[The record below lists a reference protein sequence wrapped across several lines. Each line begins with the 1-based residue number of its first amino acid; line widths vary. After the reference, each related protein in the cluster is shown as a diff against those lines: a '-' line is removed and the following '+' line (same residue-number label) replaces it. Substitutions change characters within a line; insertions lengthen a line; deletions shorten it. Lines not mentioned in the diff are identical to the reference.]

1 MSIKGAMARSFVAAG
16 VAWAVALAVGPAS
29 ASAQNKELSDK
40 SVTVLMHYAW
50 TMTPTKFTTPTGK
63 VIEVDK
69 SKKNDVVV
77 PLDVARDVI
86 KVARLTAFAQLCD
99 LPEEQAANYQTFMR
113 REEAKAKW
121 TDQQLLYISQLH
133 LFTVMTMTGKIQVV
147 QEEGDKQVIVQ
158 EGKSLKNGRPART
171 PRSRKSTPRCTAFI
185 NAPPPAQAATAA
197 PQAKRVGRF
206 RHPKND
212 FPRPFAC
219 LVTLDAH

>member
-1 MSIKGAMARSFVAAG
+1 MNIKGAMARSFVGAAI
-16 VAWAVALAVGPAS
+16 AWAIALAVEPAS

-40 SVTVLMHYAW
+40 SVAMLMHYAW
-50 TMTPTKFTTPTGK
+50 TMTPQKFTTPTGK

-77 PLDVARDVI
+77 PVDVARDVI

-133 LFTVMTMTGKIQVV
+133 LFTVMTLTGKIQVV

-158 EGKSLKNGRPART
+158 EGKSLKT
-171 PRSRKSTPRCTAFI
+171 ETCTDTEKQKIQAQISAFI
-185 NAPPPAQAATAA
+185 NSAPPTQAATSAT
-197 PQAKRVGRF
+197 PPKRVEPVSAT
-206 RHPKND
+206 PKK
-212 FPRPFAC
+212 
-219 LVTLDAH
+219 

>member
-1 MSIKGAMARSFVAAG
+1 MSIIGAMARSFVGAG
-16 VAWAVALAVGPAS
+16 IACAVALAVGPAS

-40 SVTVLMHYAW
+40 SVAMLMHYAW
-50 TMTPTKFTTPTGK
+50 TMTPPKFTTPTGK

-69 SKKNDVVV
+69 SKKNEVVV
-77 PLDVARDVI
+77 PVDVARDVI

-133 LFTVMTMTGKIQVV
+133 LFTVMTMTGKISVV

-158 EGKSLKNGRPART
+158 EGKTMKSETCTDTEKQKIQAANHRVHQHRT
-171 PRSRKSTPRCTAFI
+171 PCPGCDRGHAG
-185 NAPPPAQAATAA
+185 QARGA
-197 PQAKRVGRF
+197 GF
-206 RHPKND
+206 RH
-212 FPRPFAC
+212 A
-219 LVTLDAH
+219 

>member
-1 MSIKGAMARSFVAAG
+1 MSIIGAMARSFVGAG
-16 VAWAVALAVGPAS
+16 IACAVALAVGPAS

-40 SVTVLMHYAW
+40 SVAVLMHYAW

-77 PLDVARDVI
+77 PIDVARDVI

-158 EGKSLKNGRPART
+158 DGKSLKTETCTDTEKQKIQAQI
-171 PRSRKSTPRCTAFI
+171 TAFI

-197 PQAKRVGRF
+197 PPVKRVEPVSAT
-206 RHPKND
+206 PKK
-212 FPRPFAC
+212 
-219 LVTLDAH
+219 

>member
-1 MSIKGAMARSFVAAG
+1 MNIKGAMLRSIMGAG
-16 VAWAVALAVGPAS
+16 VAWAVSLAVATAS

-40 SVTVLMHYAW
+40 SVAMLMHYAW
-50 TMTPTKFTTPTGK
+50 QMTPQKFTSPTGK

-77 PLDVARDVI
+77 PVEVARDVI

-113 REEAKAKW
+113 REEAKGKW

-133 LFTVMTMTGKIQVV
+133 LFTVMTMTGKIKVV

-158 EGKSLKNGRPART
+158 DGKSTKT
-171 PRSRKSTPRCTAFI
+171 ETCTDTEKQKVQSQITAFL
-185 NAPPPAQAATAA
+185 NAAPPAQAATAA
-197 PQAKRVGRF
+197 SPANRVEPVSAN
-206 RHPKND
+206 PKK
-212 FPRPFAC
+212 
-219 LVTLDAH
+219 